1 MNRQTTLHMRRLGQ
15 ASVMQIKGQGS
26 QTIDLANNHLS
37 MRIAPAN
44 LARASTNL
52 FGNGSLRIP
61 KENLLMGSMRLK
73 KVGNIGATL

>member
-1 MNRQTTLHMRRLGQ
+1 MRRLGQ
-15 ASVMQIKGQGS
+15 ASVMQIKRLGT
-26 QTIDLANNHLS
+26 QTVDPANNHLS

-61 KENLLMGSMRLK
+61 KENLIMGSLRLK
-73 KVGNIGATL
+73 KAGNIGTTL